1 MKITAFT
8 LGFVLLFLCA
18 SVLAAEKS
26 EPRLLLEN
34 EMDEVLGILNKPEF
48 KNKEK
53 SKALMQEVKVKLYAL
68 CDFKEFSA
76 RAIGGSWRTFTPEQ
90 QDKFI
95 AAFGELIYATYRN
108 KLLDY
113 NGQKFTFKNELFS
126 TKGDKVEIKTT
137 FPLNEKTEAPINFR
151 MLKKPEG
158 WKIYDIIIEEVS
170 MIQNYSNQFK
180 EILRDSTPDK
190 LIADLQKKAQEA
202 VDK

>member
-8 LGFVLLFLCA
+8 LGFILLFLCT

-34 EMDEVLGILNKPEF
+34 RMDEVLSILNKPEF

-53 SKALMQEVKVKLYAL
+53 NKALMQEVKQKLYAL

-90 QDKFI
+90 QNNFI
-95 AAFGELIYATYRN
+95 EAFGELIYATYRN

-113 NGQKFTFKNELFS
+113 NGQKFTFENELFS

-137 FPLNEKTEAPINFR
+137 FPLNEKTEAPVNFR

-158 WKIYDIIIEEVS
+158 WKVYDIIIEEVS

-180 EILRDSTPDK
+180 EILRDTGPDK
-190 LIADLQKKAQEA
+190 LIADLRKKAQEA